1 MKHNCPKPRSGNTAG
16 PKAYYP
22 VFLDLRAKKALVVGG
37 GKVAERK
44 ILGLLRAGADITV
57 VSPTI
62 TKRIEKEKLEG
73 RLKHIK
79 RQYRNGDLDKVFLV
93 IAATDSLVANEKISK
108 DAPCLVNVVD
118 TPDLCNFIVPSRV
131 NRGPL
136 TIAVS
141 TSGVSPAL
149 SRSIRKEL
157 EKQFGL
163 EFAQYLQMLRKIRAR
178 AMEEIR
184 DKRKRGRCLK
194 SLASEKLLGILRAKG
209 VHEALRV
216 AEDFFKKAKTCS

>member
-1 MKHNCPKPRSGNTAG
+1 MKHNGPKSHSGNSAG
-16 PKAYYP
+16 PKTYYP
-22 VFLDLRAKKALVVGG
+22 VFLNLRVRKAFVVGG

-44 ILGLLRAGADITV
+44 IVSLLKAGADITV
-57 VSPTI
+57 ISPTI

-79 RQYRNGDLDKVFLV
+79 RQYRNGDLDKAFLV
-93 IAATDSLVANEKISK
+93 IVATDSPVTNEKISK

-118 TPDLCNFIVPSRV
+118 TPDLCNFIVPSTV

-136 TIAVS
+136 TIAIS
-141 TSGVSPAL
+141 TSGVSPSL

-157 EKQFGL
+157 EKEFGL
-163 EFAQYLQMLRKIRAR
+163 EFAQYLQVLRKIRAR

-184 DKRKRGRCLK
+184 DKRKRCRCLK
-194 SLASEKLLGILRAKG
+194 SLASEKLLEMLREKG
-209 VHEALRV
+209 VNEALRV
-216 AEDFFKKAKTCS
+216 AEDLFKKAKTCS